1 VTFTDTSTS
10 VTGCAIDNWFWKSTS
25 SDGTVNWT
33 STNQDPGSHTYITA
47 DTYLVE
53 LSVGNAAGFHD
64 STGAVQILVKP

>member
-1 VTFTDTSTS
+1 VTFQDTSTS
-10 VTGCAIDNWFWKSTS
+10 VTGCAIDSWFWKSTS

-33 STNQDPGSHTYITA
+33 STAQDPGRRDYIVA

-53 LSVGNAAGFHD
+53 LVVGNSAGFHA